1 MLLVRRHHPP
11 STVSR
16 RVGLGHV
23 FRWLYFIFLR
33 LRGGKVTCPRLRV
46 QVGHVALQHDIHA
59 VAASPSTWSTGFSL
73 ISLPRGVESYRSCF
87 HHGCPVGIIWKTGH
101 RMYGSGCQHWQFF
114 LIRFLTFVLSQN

>member
-1 MLLVRRHHPP
+1 MFCCGAFLIAYRMLIHR
-11 STVSR
+11 TCVS
-16 RVGLGHV
+16 LAL
-23 FRWLYFIFLR
+23 FYFLR

-114 LIRFLTFVLSQN
+114 LIRFL